1 MHLTEAAQDED
12 FKLPGEAKKSKE
24 WTERERTRG
33 GDDGEEEESDS
44 EVSDEA
50 IDDEGTTDHVSI
62 YIFFFD
68 APFLILYFIIT

>member
-1 MHLTEAAQDED
+1 MTEAAQDED
-12 FKLPGEAKKSKE
+12 FKLPGETKKSKE

-50 IDDEGTTDHVSI
+50 IDDEGTTDHVLSS
-62 YIFFFD
+62 YILFFD
-68 APFLILYFIIT
+68 APLLILYFIIT

>member
-1 MHLTEAAQDED
+1 MTEAAQDED

-68 APFLILYFIIT
+68 ALFLILYFIIT